1 MENDAGQIV
10 DLYVPRKCSATNR
23 PIGARDH
30 AAVQI
35 NVGEVNEAGLL
46 VAGKCKTY
54 ALSGYVRAQGEA
66 DDSMVRLAQ
75 ADKIVHKVFN
85 C

>member
-1 MENDAGQIV
+1 MPKTPSLRTESFLELIAATMENDAGQIV

-35 NVGEVNEAGLL
+35 NVVEV
-46 VAGKCKTY
+46 C
-54 ALSGYVRAQGEA
+54 
-66 DDSMVRLAQ
+66 
-75 ADKIVHKVFN
+75 
-85 C
+85 